1 MAARGVEVFLSFVI
15 TCDIKTVDKVFTIG
29 VDKEIGQNVGD
40 RGVKKHKK
48 QFKSAFYYELHTNY
62 YEVRKKRKFCGSIF
76 YRVLS
81 SGNGIFGKTVK
92 NRREI

>member
-1 MAARGVEVFLSFVI
+1 MAAHGVEVFLSFVI

-40 RGVKKHKK
+40 RGDKK
-48 QFKSAFYYELHTNY
+48 QFQSAFYYELHTNY

-76 YRVLS
+76 YRSLS
-81 SGNGIFGKTVK
+81 RILSESPDI
-92 NRREI
+92 I